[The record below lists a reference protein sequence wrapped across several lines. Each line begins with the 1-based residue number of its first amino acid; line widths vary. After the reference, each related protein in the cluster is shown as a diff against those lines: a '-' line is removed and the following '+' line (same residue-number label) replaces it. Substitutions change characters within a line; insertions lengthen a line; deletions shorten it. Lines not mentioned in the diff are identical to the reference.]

1 MSTHSRNIREGDSVE
16 INEEIIDQIRE
27 QLNAINAEPF
37 FLCISGS
44 DNYGFSSV
52 NNSDV
57 DIRGA
62 YYFRNPEEMFN
73 LPIERSLTKEGEYMF
88 EGMKYEWQIHEV
100 LKFFRLMGKSNMNIF
115 DWIFSH
121 DWVVPPATFFD
132 ISPDELRKNCLTFI
146 NQNMINHALGWT
158 KHMFNEDWRIP
169 KKILHSLRPLMT
181 VIHLMES
188 GEYEPNITVLVKQ
201 DYLSQ
206 YADLVEMLIEL
217 KKARRSTNPIIKIQS
232 NNAYDEMEQRIKD
245 NRSKIPEKADVNDR
259 IKAQVTDVRMKSL
272 RHHGHV

>member
-1 MSTHSRNIREGDSVE
+1 MYVPMGERMQISDE
-16 INEEIIDQIRE
+16 IVDQIRK
-27 QLNAINAEPF
+27 QLDQINAEPF

-115 DWIFSH
+115 DWIYSQ
-121 DWVVPPATFFD
+121 DWI
-132 ISPDELRKNCLTFI
+132 ISPPDFFEITPEQLRENCLGFI

-169 KKILHSLRPLMT
+169 KKILHSLRPLMM

-188 GEYEPNITVLVKQ
+188 GEYEPNIQILVKQ
-201 DYLSQ
+201 DYLSK
-206 YADLVEMLIEL
+206 YADLTETLIEF
-217 KKARRSTNPIIKIQS
+217 KKQRRSTNPIVKKQS
-232 NNAYDEMEQRIKD
+232 NDAYDEMEERIKA
-245 NRSKIPEKADVNDR
+245 NRSKIPEKTDVNAK
-259 IKAQVTDVRMKSL
+259 INSLVTDIRMKSL
-272 RHHGHV
+272 RCHGHV

>member
-1 MSTHSRNIREGDSVE
+1 ME